1 MAKLGKV
8 KSSKPLSIGIDGVFI
23 KNMPAKRMQDLFGNI
38 DERLKSEPEGVV
50 VELFNE
56 LICDDSGDVFE
67 DVATYEAILD
77 VLSIKDIR
85 DIMEAIAET
94 MNPNAKD
101 LGK

>member
-8 KSSKPLSIGIDGVFI
+8 KNSKPLSFGVDGVFI
-23 KNMPAKRMQDLFGNI
+23 KNIPAKRMQQMFGNI
-38 DERLKSEPEGVV
+38 EEKLANEPEGVV

-56 LICDDSGDVFE
+56 LICDEDGAAFE
-67 DVATYEAILD
+67 DVGTYDAITE
-77 VLSIKDIR
+77 VLSVTDIR
-85 DIMEAIAET
+85 EIMEAIAET